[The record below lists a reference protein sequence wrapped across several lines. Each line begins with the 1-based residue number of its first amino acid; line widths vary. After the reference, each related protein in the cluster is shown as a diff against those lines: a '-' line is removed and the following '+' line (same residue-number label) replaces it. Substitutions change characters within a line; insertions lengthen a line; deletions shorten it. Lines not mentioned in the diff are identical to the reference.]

1 MNPQSSIR
9 GIAANDLAAIL
20 VHLKDYENVDSE
32 NNEEWFE
39 GDCTIL
45 GFVYIGQQGQT
56 IGTDIKVWIKKC

>member
-1 MNPQSSIR
+1 
-9 GIAANDLAAIL
+9 L